1 MSNQE
6 DVDYIKLNP
15 PKDEILFQ
23 KIKKI
28 VKYTFPLI
36 VLFSLTL
43 FLFGLCYASKLNS
56 PLIITIILII
66 MGTLLTIIVINY
78 ICLYKTYYELSKEK
92 TKQLDI

>member
-23 KIKKI
+23 KITKI
-28 VKYTFPLI
+28 IKYTFPLI
-36 VLFSLTL
+36 VLFSITL
-43 FLFGLCYASKLNS
+43 FVFGLYYVSKLNS
-56 PLIITIILII
+56 PLIITILLII
-66 MGTLLTIIVINY
+66 MGTLIIIIIINY

-92 TKQLDI
+92 TKQLDG